1 MGMRFLAA
9 ALFAAGLAACSPRAE
24 PDLNPLAETYVRMAL
39 EIGTHEEGF
48 IDAYYGQPEWK
59 TEAEANPRSI
69 EELKAAAD
77 ALRAQIDA
85 AEEEARDET
94 VQRRARTLSAYV
106 QSARFRMDMME
117 GTRVP
122 FVEEAERL
130 FALRPEMPS
139 VESFE
144 PALAR
149 IEAALPPGGG
159 TLAERLSA
167 FSARFRIPE
176 GRAQAVMDAAI
187 AECRRRTAEHIA
199 LPENERF
206 EMEFVSDQPW
216 GAYNWYQGDNHS
228 LIQVNTDQ
236 PLTMGSAIGYGC
248 HEGYPGHHV
257 QGIYAERLY
266 RERGW
271 VEYSILPLYTP
282 QGPLNEGGGNYGVEL
297 AFPSDERLQFE
308 RETLF
313 PLAGLDPST
322 AAAYRAVQD
331 AQSDLAGLT
340 RVLAAQYLDGDIDRE
355 QYIAIR
361 ERFGT
366 SRAGAEQALRFAE
379 HYRSYVINYSSG
391 EDVIRA
397 YVERAGDTPEARWA
411 AYERILSE
419 PTLPND
425 LMQ

>member
-1 MGMRFLAA
+1 
-9 ALFAAGLAACSPRAE
+9 
-24 PDLNPLAETYVRMAL
+24 
-39 EIGTHEEGF
+39 
-48 IDAYYGQPEWK
+48 
-59 TEAEANPRSI
+59 
-69 EELKAAAD
+69 
-77 ALRAQIDA
+77 
-85 AEEEARDET
+85 
-94 VQRRARTLSAYV
+94 
-106 QSARFRMDMME
+106 
-117 GTRVP
+117 
-122 FVEEAERL
+122 
-130 FALRPEMPS
+130 
-139 VESFE
+139 
-144 PALAR
+144 
-149 IEAALPPGGG
+149 
-159 TLAERLSA
+159 
-167 FSARFRIPE
+167 
-176 GRAQAVMDAAI
+176 
-187 AECRRRTAEHIA
+187 
-199 LPENERF
+199 
-206 EMEFVSDQPW
+206 MEFVSDQPW